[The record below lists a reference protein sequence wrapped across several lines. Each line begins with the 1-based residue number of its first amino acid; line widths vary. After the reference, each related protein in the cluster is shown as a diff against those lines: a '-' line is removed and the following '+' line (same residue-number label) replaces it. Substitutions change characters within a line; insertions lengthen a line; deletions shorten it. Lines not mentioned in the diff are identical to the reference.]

1 VFSHDPLPGEILPII
16 KVLQLFPN
24 ESLKIIVSLLP
35 LKGICLLLLSIA
47 LIHYFKAK
55 RDLLI
60 SAPSIFV
67 CLA

>member
-1 VFSHDPLPGEILPII
+1 
-16 KVLQLFPN
+16 
-24 ESLKIIVSLLP
+24 
-35 LKGICLLLLSIA
+35 LLLSIA

-67 CLA
+67 CLAWWIVSAPLYEPAKSIKEICPNILPF